1 MSKNTS
7 AANVH
12 LKYIEETY
20 DEKGRI
26 KNFSLKLPDN
36 FNYAYDILDEI
47 AALEPQR
54 PALLWTNDLG
64 EEREFTYGE
73 IASLTNKTANM
84 FLSHGVKKGDKV
96 LCILKRHYQVYY
108 TVFALNKIGAIVI
121 PATNQLKK
129 KDLVYRIK
137 QSGAKFVVATADDNV
152 PVAFEA
158 AIAECPGI
166 KKKFIVKGF
175 REGWTHFDSEVDKF
189 PDTLE
194 RIPNNVND
202 DMLMFF
208 SSGTTGNPKMIMHA
222 YHYPAA
228 QIFTAK
234 HWHNLKPDSL
244 HLSISDSG
252 WAKFFWGKIYG
263 QMALGAEMFVYDFDR
278 FNPELVLSNIQ
289 KYKVTSL
296 CCPPTMLRFFI
307 REDLS
312 KYDFSSLKYATT
324 AGEALNPE
332 VFSKFKEATGLS
344 LMEGFGQS
352 EGIVLLGNF
361 RNTMDEIK
369 LGSMGK
375 ANPMYDIVVVDENDK
390 EVKTDENGEICIRLS
405 ENGITP
411 GLIKYYYGSEEYTKE
426 AMRHGLYHTGDIAYK
441 DEDGY
446 FHYVGRVDDVIK
458 SSGYRIGP
466 FEIES
471 ILMEHPA
478 VLEVAVTAAPDPIR
492 GTVVKATIVLTAQYK
507 NKGDKKLIRE
517 LQDYVKNTT
526 APYKYPRIIE
536 FADELPK
543 TFSGKIIRKEIRDK
557 DNNGGAK

>member
-1 MSKNTS
+1 MKEILNASQ
-7 AANVH
+7 VH
-12 LKYIEETY
+12 LKYVEESY

-26 KNFSLKLPDN
+26 TGFKLNLPDN
-36 FNYAYDILDEI
+36 FNYAYDIIDEI
-47 AALEPQR
+47 ARLEPDR
-54 PALLWTNDLG
+54 KALLWTNDRG
-64 EEREFTYGE
+64 EEKEFTYSD
-73 IASLTNKTANM
+73 IAKLTNKTANM
-84 FLSHGVKKGDKV
+84 FLAHGVKKGDRV
-96 LCILKRHYQVYY
+96 LCVLKRHYQVYY
-108 TVFALNKIGAIVI
+108 TVFALCKIGAVII

-129 KDLVYRIK
+129 KDLVYRLQ
-137 QSGAKFVVATADDNV
+137 QSKAKYIVATADDNV

-158 AIAECPGI
+158 AIAECPDI
-166 KKKFIVKGF
+166 KEKFIVRGF

-189 PDTLE
+189 PDTIE

-228 QIFTAK
+228 QLFTGK
-234 HWHNLKPDSL
+234 HWHCVKPDSL

-263 QMALGAEMFVYDFDR
+263 QMGLGAEMFVYDFDR
-278 FNPELVLSNIQ
+278 FNPDKVLKMIE
-289 KYKVTSL
+289 KYKITSL

-307 REDLS
+307 REDLNA
-312 KYDFSSLKYATT
+312 YDLSSLKYATT

-332 VFSKFKEATGLS
+332 VFNKFKESTGLS

-352 EGIVLLGNF
+352 EGVVLIGNF
-361 RNTMDEIK
+361 RNTVDEIRA
-369 LGSMGK
+369 GSMGK
-375 ANPMYDIVVVDENDK
+375 ANPMYDMVIVDENDK
-390 EVKTDENGEICIRLS
+390 PLPTGETGEICIRLY
-405 ENGITP
+405 ENGVTP
-411 GLIKYYYGSEEYTKE
+411 GLCKCYYGNEEYTKF
-426 AMRHGLYHTGDIAYK
+426 AFRNGLYHTGDTAYK
-441 DEDGY
+441 DSDGY
-446 FHYVGRVDDVIK
+446 FWYVGRVDDVIK

-492 GTVVKATIVLTAQYK
+492 GKVVKATIVLTKQYK
-507 NKGDKKLIRE
+507 GKGDENLIRE
-517 LQDYVKNTT
+517 LQEYVKNTT

-536 FADELPK
+536 FVDELPK
-543 TFSGKIIRKEIRDK
+543 TFSGKIIRREIRDR
-557 DNNGGAK
+557 DNNKQ